1 MRNKKLHTEAYKDLK
16 HTEALGSMNKA
27 FYGEHIDDVF
37 RLKQD

>member
-1 MRNKKLHTEAYKDLK
+1 MGNKKLHTEAYKDLK
-16 HTEALGSMNKA
+16 HTGSMNKA